1 MKALH
6 INGNDLTTDELREV
20 VIERRV
26 VLLDPDA
33 RERCARAREVVEE
46 LLEGEG
52 AAYAINTG
60 VGKLSDVR
68 IAPEQ
73 IAALQVNL
81 LRSHAAGVGEPL
93 AEAETRAMMLLRAN
107 SLAKGFS
114 GVRPAVIDTL
124 CEMLNRGV
132 HPVVPSRGSV
142 GASGDLAPLAHLALV
157 LIGEGE
163 AHFHENPVHENPAAG
178 HDQRGATRISG
189 REALSRAGI
198 EPLTLEA
205 KEAISLINGTQAMLA
220 VGVLALLEAETLV
233 DTADVVGALSLD
245 ALRGTDVAFD
255 ERIHRARPHA
265 GQLRSAENL
274 RRMLQG
280 SPIRE
285 SHRDCLRVQDAYSLR
300 CMPQVHGAVRDT
312 VAWCRQ
318 VFETEMNSA
327 VDNPLVF
334 PAATAQRAASEAGI
348 ARPGMAAQPGTA
360 APHEASG
367 EVLSGGNFH
376 GEPLAFALDFLGIA
390 LTALAGISERR
401 VERLVNPALN
411 EGLPPFLAP
420 EAGLHSGLMMA
431 QVTAA
436 ALVSENKVLAHPA
449 SVDSITTSGNKEDY
463 VSMGMTAAL
472 KLKQILSNT
481 RMVLAI
487 EAISAAQAL
496 DFLAPLKTSARGQ
509 AACAAIRAASPAIVE
524 DRSLAGDFERVA
536 LTIAAG
542 KLAAAV
548 E

>member
-6 INGNDLTTDELREV
+6 INGNALTTDELREV
-20 VIERRV
+20 VYERRA

-33 RERCARAREVVEE
+33 RERCARSREVVEE

-163 AHFHENPVHENPAAG
+163 AHFHENPAAG
-178 HDQRGATRISG
+178 HELRNVARVSG
-189 REALSRAGI
+189 GEALNRAGI
-198 EPLTLEA
+198 EPLALEA

-220 VGVLALLEAETLV
+220 VGVLALLEAETLT

-265 GQLRSAENL
+265 GQLHTADNL

-285 SHRDCLRVQDAYSLR
+285 SHRDCQRVQDAYSLR

-334 PAATAQRAASEAGI
+334 PAAAGQRAASEAGI
-348 ARPGMAAQPGTA
+348 AARPGGPAGGGRATA
-360 APHEASG
+360 AG

-390 LTALAGISERR
+390 LAALAGISERR

-481 RMVLAI
+481 RTVLAI
-487 EAISAAQAL
+487 EAIAAAQAL

-509 AACAAIRAASPAIVE
+509 AACAAIRAASPAMQQ

-536 LTIAAG
+536 AVIADG
-542 KLAAAV
+542 KVAAALG
-548 E
+548 